1 MRVRVLMTPAY
12 VPSPPP
18 GYYGDYGA
26 PARYLR
32 VLGRGRVP
40 QADTSVA
47 SLKNASASVL
57 LSGVGCLH
65 KTPKSPN
72 QRPSRVPRHTRS
84 RAKGLGLFTQGIP
97 GAQRSAFS
105 RTD

>member
-1 MRVRVLMTPAY
+1 MRVQFLVAPAY
-12 VPSPPP
+12 VPSPAP

-47 SLKNASASVL
+47 GPKNAPPSIL
-57 LSGVGCLH
+57 MSGVGCLH
-65 KTPKSPN
+65 NALKSHDQPS
-72 QRPSRVPRHTRS
+72 SRVPRHTRS

-97 GAQRSAFS
+97 GEQRSAFS